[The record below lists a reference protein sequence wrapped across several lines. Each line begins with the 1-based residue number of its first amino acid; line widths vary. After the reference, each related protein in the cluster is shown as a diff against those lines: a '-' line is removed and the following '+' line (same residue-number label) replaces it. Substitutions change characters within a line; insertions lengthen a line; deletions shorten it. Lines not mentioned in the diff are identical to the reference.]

1 MIHFI
6 FEDKINADE
15 INVTVKSFLINTAP
29 VMKSFDNLKINDQ
42 LTKRTLTD
50 VIDPHNEI
58 K

>member
-50 VIDPHNEI
+50 IIDPHNEI

>member
-29 VMKSFDNLKINDQ
+29 VIKSFDNLKINDQ

-50 VIDPHNEI
+50 IIDPHNEI

>member
-6 FEDKINADE
+6 FQDKINADE
-15 INVTVKSFLINTAP
+15 ISVAVKSFLINTAP
-29 VMKSFDNLKINDQ
+29 VMKSFDNLRINDQ

-50 VIDPHNEI
+50 IIDPHNEI